1 MSPDLQAGVAF
12 EWRYTIPE
20 RVTVPNLYHDTAFCR
35 EMPDVLATG
44 YMVGLMEL
52 ACVNGIMRYMDWP
65 REQSLGTMVNFR
77 HLAPTPHGMTLH
89 IKGEVIAVDGR
100 RITFRVD
107 AWDGLDK
114 IAEGTHERMV
124 ILPERFNARLAEKK
138 ARLPA

>member
-1 MSPDLQAGVAF
+1 MSPDLQPGVTF
-12 EWRYTIPE
+12 EWRYTIPQ

-52 ACVNGIMRYMDWP
+52 ACVNGIMQYMDWP

-77 HLAPTPHGMTLH
+77 HLAATPHGMTLH
-89 IKGEVIAVDGR
+89 IKGEVIAVEGR
-100 RITFRVD
+100 RIEFRVE